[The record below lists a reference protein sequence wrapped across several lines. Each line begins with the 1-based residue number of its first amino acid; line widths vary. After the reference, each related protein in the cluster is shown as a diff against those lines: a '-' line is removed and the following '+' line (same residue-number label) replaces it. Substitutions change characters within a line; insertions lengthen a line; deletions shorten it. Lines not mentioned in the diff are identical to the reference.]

1 MQALVAMMALI
12 LFTLPVGAQDAGPS
26 RPVSR
31 AGPVQETRPIDIV
44 ICLDSS
50 GSMQDLIDSARG
62 RIWDVVNKLATAK
75 PTPRLRVGFLS
86 YGTPGTSTVEQGW
99 VVLQTDLT
107 EDLDALYAKMM
118 ALTTNGGDEFVGW
131 VLEDAVNKMSWSTDT
146 NALRL
151 IYVAGNE
158 TADLAVEQHNFRY
171 VAEQAG
177 KQGIIIN
184 AIYGGNREQGITEL
198 WDQVAKHG
206 GGSYSAIDMKF
217 GTAQIATP
225 FDSTLQLLN
234 DELNGTYI
242 PYGEKGPEAL
252 ANLLAQDV
260 NARRLGAQSCGSRIA
275 AKACA
280 IYKTASW
287 DLVDAVSE
295 EGFVLADVKQEDLP
309 VQMRSITPEERKKYV
324 AGMTAV
330 RDAVRSKLT
339 EVNAKREA
347 FLATERMKLST
358 GKLGLGDAM
367 LKSLHVQA
375 EAKGFSFPEE
385 RAVVRPSQPKPEP
398 AASEPPLGPLVQEN
412 VDAVIAA
419 MPALRFGV
427 GAYQTRHQ
435 EFASILVAHTSGKIG
450 FVVGEQRFDSER
462 DATEHLVAELERE
475 AKDLQTIRVAPVVTA
490 SPFPY
495 AEQRKGSSVAPSG
508 KVRYRIGG
516 FEFDDKGVADQV
528 AQRISIAVSALERDR
543 SNTQSGS
550 AGSGSPSSSI
560 VLDSPGGTVEY
571 LETRIRTIAQTAA
584 RAFRE
589 LVRNC

>member
-1 MQALVAMMALI
+1 MRTLVAMMALI
-12 LFTLPVGAQDAGPS
+12 SFTLPAGAQDAGLS

-31 AGPVQETRPIDIV
+31 AGAVQETRPIDIV

-62 RIWDVVNKLATAK
+62 RIWDIVNKLATAK

-86 YGTPGTSTVEQGW
+86 YGTPGTSTLEQGW

-118 ALTTNGGDEFVGW
+118 ALTTDGGDEFVGW

-171 VAEQAG
+171 IAEQAG
-177 KQGIIIN
+177 QRGIIIN
-184 AIYGGNREQGITEL
+184 TIYGGNREQGITEL

-217 GTAQIATP
+217 GTLQIATP
-225 FDSTLQLLN
+225 FDSALQLLN
-234 DELNGTYI
+234 DELNATYL

-275 AKACA
+275 AKACV
-280 IYKTASW
+280 IYTTASW

-295 EGFVLADVKQEDLP
+295 EGFVLADVKPEDLP

-339 EVNAKREA
+339 EVDAKRQA

-385 RAVVRPSQPKPEP
+385 RAVVRPSQPQPEP
-398 AASEPPLGPLVQEN
+398 AASEPPFGPLVQEN
-412 VDAVIAA
+412 VDALMAA
-419 MPALRFGV
+419 MPALRLGV
-427 GAYQTRHQ
+427 GVYQTRHP

-475 AKDLQTIRVAPVVTA
+475 AKDLQTLRVAPVVIA

-516 FEFDDKGVADQV
+516 FEFDDKRVADQV

-543 SNTQSGS
+543 SKTQSGS
-550 AGSGSPSSSI
+550 AGSGGPSSSI
-560 VLDSPGGTVEY
+560 VLDSPGATVEY

-584 RAFRE
+584 HAFRE

>member
-1 MQALVAMMALI
+1 MAL
-12 LFTLPVGAQDAGPS
+12 
-26 RPVSR
+26 
-31 AGPVQETRPIDIV
+31 
-44 ICLDSS
+44 
-50 GSMQDLIDSARG
+50 
-62 RIWDVVNKLATAK
+62 
-75 PTPRLRVGFLS
+75 
-86 YGTPGTSTVEQGW
+86 
-99 VVLQTDLT
+99 
-107 EDLDALYAKMM
+107 
-118 ALTTNGGDEFVGW
+118 
-131 VLEDAVNKMSWSTDT
+131 
-146 NALRL
+146 
-151 IYVAGNE
+151 
-158 TADLAVEQHNFRY
+158 
-171 VAEQAG
+171 
-177 KQGIIIN
+177 
-184 AIYGGNREQGITEL
+184 
-198 WDQVAKHG
+198 
-206 GGSYSAIDMKF
+206 
-217 GTAQIATP
+217 
-225 FDSTLQLLN
+225 
-234 DELNGTYI
+234 
-242 PYGEKGPEAL
+242 
-252 ANLLAQDV
+252 
-260 NARRLGAQSCGSRIA
+260 
-275 AKACA
+275 
-280 IYKTASW
+280 
-287 DLVDAVSE
+287 
-295 EGFVLADVKQEDLP
+295 
-309 VQMRSITPEERKKYV
+309 ITPEERKKYV

-330 RDAVRSKLT
+330 RDAVLSKLT
-339 EVNAKREA
+339 EVNAKRQA

-358 GKLGLGDAM
+358 GKLGFDDAM

-412 VDAVIAA
+412 VDALIAA

-450 FVVGEQRFDSER
+450 FVVGEHRFDSKR

-543 SNTQSGS
+543 SNTQTGS
-550 AGSGSPSSSI
+550 AGAGSPSSSI